1 MKKTGDEQ
9 RIEIAKGAVTVAV
22 QEKEETVEAIR
33 NRFSF
38 DSPCRKEIASLGSG
52 MMYEVE
58 HLGEEVWVTINMD
71 TPFFRAVYE
80 RAMMNGEMESLL
92 DLMIFAMAYA
102 EHMVH
107 DQPSMKAF
115 WVKARSDVSATAH
128 KLVDQMRLEDSQ

>member
-1 MKKTGDEQ
+1 
-9 RIEIAKGAVTVAV
+9 
-22 QEKEETVEAIR
+22 
-33 NRFSF
+33 
-38 DSPCRKEIASLGSG
+38 

-58 HLGEEVWVTINMD
+58 HLGEEVWVTVNMD

-107 DQPSMKAF
+107 DQPTMKQF
-115 WVKARSDVSATAH
+115 WLKARSDVSATAH
-128 KLVDQMRLEDSQ
+128 KLVDQMRLEESQ